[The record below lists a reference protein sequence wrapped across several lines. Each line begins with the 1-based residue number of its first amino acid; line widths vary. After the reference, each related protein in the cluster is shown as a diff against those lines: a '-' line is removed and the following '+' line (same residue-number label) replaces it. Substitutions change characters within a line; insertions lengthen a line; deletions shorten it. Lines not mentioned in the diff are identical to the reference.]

1 MKKDNLKELVRN
13 IIANNTGALATLAQ
27 TEVAKKTD
35 RVLADEKKEIAKLM
49 FLKKK
54 VNVKE
59 GLESNIDILAKLQEI
74 LEKELPDK
82 ITLENGE
89 VVEVDMPTANILVTV
104 FNALND
110 ENRGEMKKLLQS
122 SLINFMKV
130 VDFAYKNT
138 R

>member
-74 LEKELPDK
+74 LEKELPGK